1 MKRSNLPIIILLI
14 SFCWLG
20 CRQKE
25 ESNKIEVK
33 AYPDWEAIATK
44 LMERSNLVTG
54 EKVILMAQPRSF
66 DPLIPLL
73 VEKISNVGA
82 IYLGTFSVDSSAKPA
97 AWETDF
103 VKQAKGKSRE
113 DLTNH
118 LMQIDLGM
126 MLPGASPLH
135 MEYAAMQDV
144 LKRNKGRAIH
154 FHWSGAYDLS
164 GEPIEIDST
173 ISEYYQEV
181 FLKTDYDKLGEL
193 QRSFEK
199 AIRNEWVTVTTPLG
213 TNIKFKIGNRP
224 VTKQDG
230 DASSKREQQR
240 NLIDREIELPAGAI
254 RVAPEEETVEGTI
267 AFPNSMWNGQ
277 KVEGLVLTFRAGK
290 VVDIKATLG
299 VNAVKAELEAA
310 GEAGHSFR
318 EFAMGFNPLLAIP
331 QDKPWI
337 PYYGYG
343 AGVVRLSLGDNS
355 ELGGNVKGDYVR
367 WNFFTDATVLVG
379 QEAWVKEGRL
389 LRDTINSTTN

>member
-1 MKRSNLPIIILLI
+1 MKKLALPIVVMLLI
-14 SFCWLG
+14 SFCWLA
-20 CRQKE
+20 CQQKE
-25 ESNKIEVK
+25 ESAVQIK
-33 AYPDWEAIATK
+33 AFPDWEAIASK
-44 LMERSNLVTG
+44 LMERSDLVEG
-54 EKVILMAQPRSF
+54 EKVILMAQPGSF

-73 VEKISNVGA
+73 AEKINKSGA
-82 IYLGTFSVDSSAKPA
+82 IYLGTFSVDSSSKPA

-103 VKQAKGKSRE
+103 VKQAKGKSKE
-113 DLTNH
+113 ELTNQ
-118 LMQIDLGM
+118 LMQVDLSM
-126 MLPGASPLH
+126 MLPGASPVH
-135 MEYAAMQDV
+135 VEYAAMQDV
-144 LKRNKGRAIH
+144 LKRNKGRTIH
-154 FHWSGAYDLS
+154 FHWSGAYDLL
-164 GEPIEIDST
+164 GEPIEIDSA
-173 ISEYYQEV
+173 INEYYQKV
-181 FLKTDYDKLGEL
+181 FLETDYQKLGKL
-193 QRSFEK
+193 QRSFED
-199 AIRNEWVTVTTPLG
+199 AIRNEWVTITTPLG

-254 RVAPEEETVEGTI
+254 RVAPEEETIEGTI

-299 VNAVKAELEAA
+299 AEAA
-310 GEAGHSFR
+310 KDELDAAGVAGHSFR

-355 ELGGNVKGDYVR
+355 ELGGNVTGDYVR
-367 WNFFTDATVLVG
+367 WNFFTDATVLVE
-379 QEAWVKEGRL
+379 QEAWVKDGKL
-389 LRDTINSTTN
+389 IKINSD

>member
-1 MKRSNLPIIILLI
+1 MKKLALPAVMLLI
-14 SFCWLG
+14 SFYWLA
-20 CRQKE
+20 CQQKE
-25 ESNKIEVK
+25 ESAVQIK
-33 AYPDWEAIATK
+33 AFPDWEAIASK
-44 LMERSNLVTG
+44 LMERSELVEG
-54 EKVILMAQPRSF
+54 EKVILMAQPGSF
-66 DPLIPLL
+66 DPLVPLL
-73 VEKISNVGA
+73 AEKINKAGA
-82 IYLGTFSVDSSAKPA
+82 IYLGTFSVDSSSKPV

-103 VKQAKGKSRE
+103 VKQAKGKSKE
-113 DLTNH
+113 ELTNH
-118 LMQIDLGM
+118 LMQVDLGI
-126 MLPGASPLH
+126 MLPGASPVH
-135 MEYAAMQDV
+135 VEYMAMQDV
-144 LKRNKGRAIH
+144 LKRNKGRTIH

-164 GEPIEIDST
+164 GEPIEIDSA
-173 ISEYYQEV
+173 ISEYYQKV
-181 FLKTDYDKLGEL
+181 FLETNYQKLGKL
-193 QRSFEK
+193 QRSFED

-277 KVEGLVLTFRAGK
+277 KVEGLVLRFQAGK
-290 VVDIKATLG
+290 VVDIKATHD
-299 VNAVKAELEAA
+299 AEAAKAELDAA
-310 GEAGHSFR
+310 GVAGHSFR

-355 ELGGNVKGDYVR
+355 ELGGNVTGDYVR

-379 QEAWVKEGRL
+379 QEAWVKDGKFVK
-389 LRDTINSTTN
+389 INSD

>member
-1 MKRSNLPIIILLI
+1 MKKLALPIVTLII
-14 SFCWLG
+14 SFYWLA
-20 CRQKE
+20 CQQNE
-25 ESNKIEVK
+25 ESNTVQIK
-33 AYPDWEAIATK
+33 AFPDWEAIASK
-44 LMERSNLVTG
+44 LMERSNLTEG
-54 EKVILMAQPRSF
+54 EKVILIAQPGSF
-66 DPLIPLL
+66 DPLVPLL
-73 VEKISNVGA
+73 AEKINKSGA
-82 IYLGTFSVDSSAKPA
+82 IYLGTFSVDSAAKPT

-103 VKQAKGKSRE
+103 VKQAKGKSRQE
-113 DLTNH
+113 LTNH
-118 LMQIDLGM
+118 LMQVDLGI
-126 MLPGASPLH
+126 MLPGASPVH
-135 MEYAAMQDV
+135 VEYAAMQDV
-144 LKRNKGRAIH
+144 LKTNKGRTIH

-173 ISEYYQEV
+173 ISEYYQKV
-181 FLKTDYDKLGEL
+181 FLETDYQKLGKL
-193 QRSFEK
+193 QRDFED

-213 TNIKFKIGNRP
+213 TNVKFKIGNRP

-267 AFPNSMWNGQ
+267 AFPNSMWSGQ

-299 VNAVKAELEAA
+299 LEAAKAELFAA

-355 ELGGNVKGDYVR
+355 ELGGNVKGGYVR

-379 QEAWVKEGRL
+379 KEAWVKEGKFL
-389 LRDTINSTTN
+389 KEHGN

>member
-1 MKRSNLPIIILLI
+1 MKKLALPSLILLI
-14 SFCWLG
+14 SFCWLA
-20 CRQKE
+20 CQQKE
-25 ESNKIEVK
+25 ESNTVQVNPF
-33 AYPDWEAIATK
+33 PDWEAIASK
-44 LMERSNLVTG
+44 LMERSNLVEG
-54 EKVILMAQPRSF
+54 ERVILMAQPGSF
-66 DPLIPLL
+66 DPLVLL
-73 VEKISNVGA
+73 LAEKINKTGA

-97 AWETDF
+97 GWETDF
-103 VKQAKGKSRE
+103 VKQAEGKSKE
-113 DLTNH
+113 ELTNH
-118 LMQIDLGM
+118 LMQVDLGM
-126 MLPGASPLH
+126 MLPGASPIH
-135 MEYAAMQDV
+135 IEYAAMQDV
-144 LKRNKGRAIH
+144 LKRNKGRTIH
-154 FHWSGAYDLS
+154 FHWSGAYNLS
-164 GEPIEIDST
+164 GEPIEIDSA
-173 ISEYYQEV
+173 ISEYYQKV
-181 FLKTDYDKLGEL
+181 FLETDYLKLGQV
-193 QRSFEK
+193 QRSFED

-213 TNIKFKIGNRP
+213 TNIKFKIGLRP

-290 VVDIKATLG
+290 VVDIKAALG
-299 VNAVKAELEAA
+299 VDAVKAEIDAA

-379 QEAWVKEGRL
+379 QEAWVKEGNFFKKNNN
-389 LRDTINSTTN
+389 D